1 MTNEEKYMK
10 IRNNLQERVD
20 NDLLTE
26 EKANEINDLAWNK
39 YMSESSKVEDA
50 VAEIEKLAEAVKNGN
65 VKLSKDDL
73 EEISEML
80 NKGSGDSDDDSS
92 DDSSD
97 DAAEGE
103 AETDEESCSK
113 ESADLAIES
122 AIDFIDAY
130 LNAID
135 E

>member
-26 EKANEINDLAWNK
+26 EKANEINDLAWEK

-50 VAEIEKLAEAVKNGN
+50 VAEIEKLAEAVKNGD

-80 NKGSGDSDDDSS
+80 NKGSDDSDDDSS

-97 DAAEGE
+97 DAAAEGE
-103 AETDEESCSK
+103 ADEESCSK
-113 ESADLAIES
+113 ESADLSIES

>member
-10 IRNNLQERVD
+10 IRDNLQERVD

-26 EKANEINDLAWNK
+26 EKANEINDLAWEK

-50 VAEIEKLAEAVKNGN
+50 VAEIEKLAEAVKNGD

-80 NKGSGDSDDDSS
+80 NKGSDDSDDDSS
-92 DDSSD
+92 DDYSD
-97 DAAEGE
+97 DDAEGE
-103 AETDEESCSK
+103 ADEESCSK
-113 ESADLAIES
+113 ESADLSIES

>member
-1 MTNEEKYMK
+1 MNLILLGAPGAGKGTQAEAICKEFK
-10 IRNNLQERVD
+10 IPAVSTGNLLR
-20 NDLLTE
+20 
-26 EKANEINDLAWNK
+26 
-39 YMSESSKVEDA
+39 
-50 VAEIEKLAEAVKNGN
+50 EAVKNGD

-80 NKGSGDSDDDSS
+80 NKGSSDSDDDSS
-92 DDSSD
+92 DNSSDD

-103 AETDEESCSK
+103 ADEESCSK
-113 ESADLAIES
+113 ESADLSIES